1 MAKAFDFHDV
11 PEDQK
16 LAFYGTLFAMAAADG
31 HTAHEELEL
40 IFESIDTRELSDSS
54 VSELRAFMETPP
66 DLDPLL
72 EKLAEGSDDLRF
84 GVLMHLTDVA
94 LADERFK
101 LGEKRALRRARQV
114 LHISREQGLA
124 IEEFV
129 WEVRE
134 IREQG
139 LDEQATAQALAKA
152 SDDLWS
158 HGVPK
163 SAVGFSGSVVGLSAT
178 GALAGAAAIGLG
190 LGLIPGLGVAVAIGT
205 ATFVALNWVFNSG
218 KDDERVQDML
228 KTQKQRAERL
238 KENLGRLG
246 EILEKHH

>member
-1 MAKAFDFHDV
+1 MAFDFREV
-11 PEDQK
+11 PEAQK

-40 IFESIDTRELSDSS
+40 IFESIDTGALSDES
-54 VSELRAFMETPP
+54 VAELRGWMETPP
-66 DLDPLL
+66 PLDPLL
-72 EKLAEGSDDLRF
+72 EKLAEGSEDLRF

-101 LGEKRALRRARQV
+101 LGEKKALRRARQL

-134 IREQG
+134 IREKG
-139 LDEQATAQALAKA
+139 LDENATAEALAAA
-152 SDDLWS
+152 SEDLWS
-158 HGVPK
+158 HGVPR
-163 SAVGFSGSVVGLSAT
+163 SALGFSGSVVGLTAT
-178 GALAGAAAIGLG
+178 GALAGAAALGLG

-205 ATFVALNWVFNSG
+205 ATFIALNRVFNAG
-218 KDDERVQDML
+218 KDDRVKEVLANQRR
-228 KTQKQRAERL
+228 RAERL
-238 KENLGRLG
+238 KENLARLG